1 MVILRCVAASAV
13 AISSLLGSFAPLLAA
28 ESASPGWTV
37 TVRGNAG
44 LSPAWE
50 GSSDL
55 SPFLV
60 PGISIRRAGTPAA
73 FSAPDDA
80 PGIAIFDEKWLRA
93 GPAVRLRGP
102 RRSGDYSQLR
112 GVQDIDWT
120 LEAGAFAEFWPM
132 EKLRARLD
140 VRYGLAGH
148 HGAIADLSVDWV
160 ERTGRWTISVGPRLS
175 LGNTS
180 YMNKLF
186 GVTPYEAFW
195 NGRITPY
202 WADGG
207 AKSVGLTA
215 AVSYKW
221 SKEWTT
227 TGYMKYSRL
236 VGSAGASPLT
246 NNLGS
251 ANQFTVGAIVAYSF
265 DWNGSFD
272 WPKF

>member
-1 MVILRCVAASAV
+1 MVLSRLAATCVAIVSIAFFSPP
-13 AISSLLGSFAPLLAA
+13 LFAGEAPT
-28 ESASPGWTV
+28 GWTV
-37 TVRGNAG
+37 TIRGNAG

-50 GSSDL
+50 GSSEL
-55 SPFLV
+55 SPFLA

-80 PGIAIFDEKWLRA
+80 PGFAILDEKWLRA
-93 GPAVRLRGP
+93 GPAVRIKGP
-102 RRSGDYSQLR
+102 RRSGDYSELR

-140 VRYGLAGH
+140 IRHGLTGH
-148 HGAIADLSVDWV
+148 HGTIADLSVDWV
-160 ERTGRWTISVGPRLS
+160 ERVGRWTISVGPRLS
-175 LGNTS
+175 LGDTN

-202 WADGG
+202 FADGG

-215 AVSYKW
+215 AVAYKW

-227 TGYMKYSRL
+227 TGYFKYNRL
-236 VGSAGASPLT
+236 IGSAGASPLT

-251 ANQFTVGAIVAYSF
+251 ANQVTFGAIVAYSF

-272 WPKF
+272 FPKF